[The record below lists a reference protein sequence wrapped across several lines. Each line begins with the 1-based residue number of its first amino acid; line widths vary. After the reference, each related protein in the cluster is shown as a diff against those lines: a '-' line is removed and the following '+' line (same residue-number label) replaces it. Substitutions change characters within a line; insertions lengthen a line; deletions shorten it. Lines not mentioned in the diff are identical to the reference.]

1 MNILSQLKSTFINWL
16 IANIPVMPIRLV
28 VYKLFGMKIGNG
40 SNLYWGLEI
49 RGSRHIEIGED
60 TSIGHDCKLDGRFK
74 LIIGNHVNLSSEV
87 MIWTAQHEIND
98 LKFKAV
104 GSAVEICDWA
114 WISTRAIILPGIRIG
129 RGAVVAAGAVVTKN
143 VEDYEIVGGVPAKH
157 IGYRSSN
164 LDYDLCAN
172 TAVFL

>member
-28 VYKLFGMKIGNG
+28 VYRLFGMKIGNG

-129 RGAVVAAGAVVTKN
+129 RG
-143 VEDYEIVGGVPAKH
+143 GVPAKH

-164 LDYDLCAN
+164 LDYDLYAN